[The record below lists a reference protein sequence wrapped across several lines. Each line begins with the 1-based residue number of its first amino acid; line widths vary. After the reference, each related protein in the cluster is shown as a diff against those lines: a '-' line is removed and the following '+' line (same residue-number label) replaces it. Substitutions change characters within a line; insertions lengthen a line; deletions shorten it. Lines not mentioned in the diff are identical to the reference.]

1 MSDPT
6 RGPTSAEP
14 AIKLSVDRTRL
25 SYERTMLSWIRTATS
40 LITFG
45 FSIQQFF
52 RVARGGDSATNGFIG
67 PRIFGLLLISAGL
80 IALLLA
86 ALEHRAAILDLR
98 VQYPLADGYPVFP
111 RSRARLLG
119 LLIAILGLLALFSML
134 FRG

>member
-1 MSDPT
+1 MTNPAPRPVAD
-6 RGPTSAEP
+6 TSV
-14 AIKLSVDRTRL
+14 KLSVERTRL

-52 RVARGGDSATNGFIG
+52 RVIRGADSASNGFIG
-67 PRIFGLLLISAGL
+67 PRIFGLLLISTGL

-86 ALEHRAAILDLR
+86 ALENRVAVKELR
-98 VQYPLADGYPVFP
+98 QQYPVADGYPAVP
-111 RSRARLLG
+111 RSRAILLA
-119 LLIAILGLLALFSML
+119 LLIATLGLLALFSML

>member
-1 MSDPT
+1 MSVPT
-6 RGPTSAEP
+6 RTPTADTNT
-14 AIKLSVDRTRL
+14 KLSVDRTRL

-52 RVARGGDSATNGFIG
+52 RVARGGDSATTGFIG
-67 PRIFGLLLISAGL
+67 PRIFGLLLISTGL
-80 IALLLA
+80 IALLIA

-98 VQYPLADGYPVFP
+98 AQYPPADGYPVIP
-111 RSRARLLG
+111 RSRARLLA
-119 LLIAILGLLALFSML
+119 LLIAVLGLLALTSML